1 MSLIFSKHN
10 RIRKSG
16 IALLLCMAMMFV
28 SGCEGAATQSVKND
42 LPEKS
47 TITEKTLKDVFAEH
61 GMKVGCC
68 INSGVTGSANTE
80 TMILEQFSSVTT
92 ENAMK
97 PDSVLSRDESQRA
110 GEIVV
115 KFSDETVR
123 LLNWAK
129 AHAIPM
135 RGHTLVWYSQ
145 TPEWI
150 FHQDF
155 DEKKSLVG
163 RDEMLAR
170 MESFIRQ
177 MFETLENMGCLDLFY
192 AYDVV
197 NEAFM
202 EDGSLRRSN
211 WTEIIGD
218 DYIWY
223 AFYYADKYA
232 PESVDLYYNDYN
244 EQYKGDTLCEF
255 VKTLV
260 DDDGRSL
267 IDGIGMQ
274 AHLFTEDDLTTYL
287 AGVDKLAEAGL
298 KLEVT
303 ELDLGLG
310 AYQAP
315 ALQTQDKFKEQ
326 GRYYYDLINGL
337 FERADTGKIEMDSI
351 TFWGFTDRSS
361 WRSEYAPQLFD
372 SELSPKYAYY
382 GAMQVKEYAGFDGE

>member
-1 MSLIFSKHN
+1 MRIISKK
-10 RIRKSG
+10 ITA
-16 IALLLCMAMMFV
+16 ILLCLTMTILV
-28 SGCEGAATQSVKND
+28 GCEGAGTQSVKID
-42 LPEKS
+42 LPDKN

-80 TMILEQFSSVTT
+80 TLIRNEFNSVTT

-97 PDSVLSRDESQRA
+97 PDSVLSKSESQRT

-115 KFSDETVR
+115 EFSDETVR

-129 AHAIPM
+129 DKQMPM

-155 DEKKSLVG
+155 DESKALVG

-177 MFETLENMGCLDLFY
+177 MFETLEHMGCLDLFY

-197 NEAFM
+197 NEGFM
-202 EDGSLRRSN
+202 EDGTLRRSN
-211 WTEIIGD
+211 WTETVGE

-244 EQYKGDTLCEF
+244 EQYKGETLCEY

-260 DDDGRSL
+260 DEDGRSL

-274 AHLFTEDDLTTYL
+274 GHLFTADDLATYL
-287 AGVDKLAEAGL
+287 EGVDKLAETGL

-315 ALQTQDKFKEQ
+315 AMQTQDKFREQ
-326 GRYYYDLINGL
+326 GRYYYELINGL
-337 FERADTGKIEMDSI
+337 FERADAGKINMDSV
-351 TFWGFTDRSS
+351 TFWGFTDGAS

-372 SELSPKYAYY
+372 SELLPKYAYY
-382 GAMQVKEYAGFDGE
+382 GAMQIKDYAGYDTGENAGE

>member
-1 MSLIFSKHN
+1 MNIRTGSKK
-10 RIRKSG
+10 IV
-16 IALLLCMAMMFV
+16 ALLLCLTMLIL
-28 SGCEGAATQSVKND
+28 SGCSGMETASVKID

-47 TITEKTLKDVFAEH
+47 TITDKSLKDVFAEH

-68 INSGVTGSANTE
+68 VNSGVTGSADTE
-80 TMILEQFSSVTT
+80 KLILEEFNSVTT

-97 PDSVLSRDESQRA
+97 PDSVLSKDESVRA
-110 GEIVV
+110 GEITV
-115 KFSDETVR
+115 KYSDETVR

-129 AHAIPM
+129 ERNMPM

-155 DEKKSLVG
+155 DESKSFVG

-197 NEAFM
+197 NEGYM
-202 EDGSLRRSN
+202 EDGSMRRNN
-211 WTEIIGD
+211 WTETVGE

-244 EQYKGDTLCEF
+244 EQFKGETLCDMA
-255 VKTLV
+255 KTLV
-260 DDDGRSL
+260 DEDGRSL
-267 IDGIGMQ
+267 IDGIGLQ

-287 AGVDKLAEAGL
+287 EGVDKLAEAGL
-298 KLEVT
+298 KLEIT

-315 ALQTQDKFKEQ
+315 AMPTQNKFKEQ
-326 GRYYYDLINGL
+326 GRYYYELINGL
-337 FERADTGKIEMDSI
+337 FERADAGKINMDSV

-372 SELSPKYAYY
+372 SELLPKYAYY
-382 GAMQVKEYAGFDGE
+382 GAMQIKDYAGYDAE